1 MDRLALMEAFARVA
15 EARSFSA
22 AAQRLGASK
31 SQISRQVAALEAE
44 LGVRLLQ
51 RTTRAL
57 TLTQAGED
65 YYQRV
70 QRILSDIDQANAEI
84 SQSQASPRG
93 RLRLSAPMSFGLL
106 HLAPAIA
113 DFLAQYPE
121 VEIDLSL
128 NDRFVDLIDEGFDM
142 AIRIARLDDS
152 NLIARK
158 LAPMRRVVCG
168 SPDYFERHGR
178 PKDPGDLKH
187 HQCLCYSNLPVGEDW
202 RFVDR
207 DGRHWPVEIAGRLRA
222 NNGEFLI
229 EAALKGLGLA
239 CVPTFIAGRNLQA
252 GRLVSVLND
261 YVAQGAAIHAIYPH
275 ARHLSPKVRALI
287 DFLIERFGPR
297 PYWDLIE

>member
-1 MDRLALMEAFARVA
+1 MDRLALMQAFARVA
-15 EARSFSA
+15 ETRSFSA

-70 QRILSDIDQANAEI
+70 LRILNDIDQANEEI
-84 SQSQASPRG
+84 SRSQSTPRG

-106 HLAPAIA
+106 HLAPAVP
-113 DFLAQYPE
+113 DFLTQYPDI
-121 VEIDLSL
+121 EIDLSL
-128 NDRFVDLIDEGFDM
+128 NDRFVDLIEDGFDM
-142 AIRIARLDDS
+142 AIRIARLNDS
-152 NLIARK
+152 SLVARK

-168 SPDYFERHGR
+168 SPDYFERHGQ
-178 PKDPGDLKH
+178 PNDPGELKH
-187 HQCLCYSNLPVGEDW
+187 HHCFCYSNLPIAEDW

-207 DGRHWPVEIAGRLRA
+207 DGRPWPVEVAGRLRA
-222 NNGEFLI
+222 NNGEFLM
-229 EAALKGLGLA
+229 EAALKGLGLI
-239 CVPTFIAGRNLQA
+239 CLPTFIVGRNLQA

-261 YVAQGAAIHAIYPH
+261 YVAQGAGIHAVYPN

-297 PYWDLIE
+297 PYWDLVE